1 MNKLVAHMIPGLLVI
16 VAFMVVKD
24 FLVPID
30 VTFESW
36 FVYLSAAVYV
46 LAVVV
51 PCVIYYLRTPPGIDH
66 K

>member
-16 VAFMVVKD
+16 VAFMAVKA
-24 FLVPID
+24 FFVPIE
-30 VTFESW
+30 VTLESW
-36 FVYLSAAVYV
+36 FVYLSAAVYI
-46 LAVVV
+46 LSVVV

>member
-16 VAFMVVKD
+16 VAFMAVKN
-24 FLVPID
+24 FLVPIN